1 MQKFSTFKVYY
12 IRFYFVNKLQSIC
25 ILLFL
30 YCLIWLIFLDNPQR
44 SLYTD
49 NMLKPNLAAFR

>member
-49 NMLKPNLAAFR
+49 NRLKPNLAAFR